1 MHWRE
6 HQQRIRRSSTSLLI
20 FAILSMNHTVWGINS
35 AQFGLVWRRFVV
47 ICVFSSYRG
56 HNLGWTFELLW
67 ARDYILTALAKSL
80 WADAWA
86 SLKSL
91 FGVRNVLSDWKFWK
105 ILVFGSKFGLR
116 MANMF
121 ANTKDSS
128 VDPGRPRLGP
138 GMTLTSLG
146 AIRFFW
152 CCETKKTF
160 DSSPPGVQVLD
171 SFKNDP

>member
-116 MANMF
+116 IANMF
-121 ANTKDSS
+121 ANTGWFGGPWAAQAGLRNDTDQPWCNQIFLVLWNKKD
-128 VDPGRPRLGP
+128 
-138 GMTLTSLG
+138 
-146 AIRFFW
+146 IW
-152 CCETKKTF
+152 
-160 DSSPPGVQVLD
+160 
-171 SFKNDP
+171 